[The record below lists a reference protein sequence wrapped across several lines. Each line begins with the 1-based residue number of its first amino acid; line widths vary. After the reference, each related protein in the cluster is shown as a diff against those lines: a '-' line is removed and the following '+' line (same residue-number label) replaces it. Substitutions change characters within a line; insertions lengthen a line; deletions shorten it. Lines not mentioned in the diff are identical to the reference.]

1 MDQWISFLM
10 LFGTGCLA
18 GILNV
23 VAGGGSFL
31 TLPLLIFLGLPPRLA
46 NGTNRVAVLAQNIGA
61 VWGFHRHG
69 VMEWKSALWGALPA
83 AGGAAF
89 GALIALWISDQIFK
103 NVLALLMISITLW
116 TLWNPSRQENDSLR
130 NSRFPKWMVI
140 TGGFFIVGV
149 YSGFVQAGVGFLIL
163 AVTTMIGLDLVKGN
177 AVKVLVLLASMIIS
191 LTIFA
196 TQDQVNWLFG
206 IVLGIWNSIG
216 GLIGVRLT
224 ILKGHS
230 WIKNIVTVTVIL
242 FAIKLFFE

>member
-46 NGTNRVAVLAQNIGA
+46 NGTNRVAVLAQ
-61 VWGFHRHG
+61 
-69 VMEWKSALWGALPA
+69 
-83 AGGAAF
+83 
-89 GALIALWISDQIFK
+89 IALWISDQIFI

-206 IVLGIWNSIG
+206 IVLGIGNSFG